1 MTGPASRTPSLAVI
15 GMACRFP
22 DADDPAELLDVV
34 LTGRRAFRRLPPAR
48 LNLSD
53 YYRPDLATSDAT
65 YSTRA
70 ALIEGWRFDFAGFG
84 IDSATFLA
92 TDPAHWLALETATR
106 ALDAAGLACGGG
118 LDRDRTGV
126 IIGNTLA
133 GDVSRANALRL
144 RWPFVRQVLT
154 DALATGKISASQA
167 GEVLARAES
176 RYVAPFPAT
185 NTATLAGSL
194 PGTIATGICAYFGF
208 RGGGHT
214 IDCAYSSSLQAVA
227 SACTALAAGD
237 LDVALAG
244 GVDISLD
251 PLELIGLAKAGVL
264 ATADVRIYD
273 DNPTGYLPAEG
284 CGVLVLMRT
293 ADARAAGLPVH
304 AEIVGWGVS
313 GGGVQG
319 DADSLAASHL
329 LAMRRACER
338 AGVDPA
344 DVQYLEGNGSGT
356 RTDDDAELAALAK
369 LRAGSRQSAALGS
382 VKANIGHAKA
392 AAGAAALIKTVL
404 ALDTGVIPPA
414 TGSSSPHAFISGGDA
429 RLEMPDAARAWP
441 EGTRHAAVSTLGFGS
456 NAHLVLRREP
466 GDGPHHDRRP
476 RAAFSALRSSPAGA
490 VPLSSVPGGALGD
503 GSEYHPAATQQA
515 MPFLLHAHDRF
526 ALAAVLTRLAGTA
539 GWLSDGQM
547 QDLACQLGRNPDQ
560 QGRARVALVAARQ
573 EQLAVL
579 AREAVTLL
587 PHLEKGKLTVR
598 PGIFASDLA
607 DGRLTLLLSGGDPA
621 ATRVA
626 AGWRD
631 PGQVTELVTG
641 CLRTLRWLESLD
653 VRAVTAVGHGAG
665 LLAGLAWAGV
675 LGEADVAEV
684 ATLVA
689 ATGGSPPGPAQLP
702 DASALRATLAQ
713 RFRFGPPRRR
723 LLSAGTGAQVGSVA
737 DAVDVICSWAA
748 AGRLTEALSAAVA
761 GSTLLVETG
770 PGKSLVAAA
779 SAVSS
784 VPAVSFHD
792 GSADPA
798 GRARVA
804 GALFAAGALGL
815 PGALFDGVPGRPID
829 IWRRQVFISSPCE
842 TGTEPARQPPVVGRP
857 ADADPGLSGLRHEF
871 ERRVPRASDSQS
883 AGTAS
888 AGTASVA
895 SDSAASDSAA
905 SGSAVSDSVPQE
917 AAAGPSARRP
927 AAPAGPPLGIG
938 RWTRLFS
945 ERLRP
950 SGMQPAADAD
960 HGSGGP
966 GVTPRVSGWRLHS
979 APRGPLPRHA
989 ADVFTASTEANRTLA
1004 VLDSPADAG
1013 SRVVAVRA
1021 ARDAM
1026 RTGRIVVL
1034 TTSPGFTGFFA
1045 CVHAEHPSMGITV
1058 LRLQPGDSAA
1068 GPGQVLDDAG
1078 LADAVRAAAQF
1089 ARAEPGEF
1097 RELVVSA
1104 GMPGLGTTTDPPGFA
1119 AWEPVPVATAAAG
1132 GAAFPL
1138 HPDDVVL
1145 ISRGAGGAALVLAQ
1159 VFACCGNPVAVIGR
1173 PQGNDDGDLVAGLEE
1188 LRSAGARVG
1197 YEVIDVTDPPS
1208 LAAAVERITDRLG
1221 PVRAIVHAASP
1232 GGHVPLQELTDIR
1245 VSDYLAAETA
1255 VLDQLV
1261 GSVRP
1266 GQLKVVMTVGSVGG
1280 RYGLAGRSLY
1290 ALGTGALASRA
1301 AELCASL
1308 GGCRALHVDIPP
1320 LLAAPAGAGARLG
1333 DQPDLAAEL
1342 AESGTE
1348 AIEVGTA
1355 SRLLLKALA
1364 TPDLPPRLAIHGYA
1378 AGPALRPDRP
1388 IAEAELEAAGLTD
1401 GAPFLRKIVAHFPG
1415 AELVCEATL
1424 STQTDPYLA
1433 DYRIDGMPV
1442 LPEVMALEALAQAA
1456 SVLAGRPMRTARG
1469 VTMAAPVLTPPSGEL
1484 RLRIC
1489 ARRDGDVVTAVIR
1502 SAETSFSIDHVRA
1515 EFVLSQAEPG
1525 TTTGAEA
1532 ASPRTTTVPLS
1543 TLAVRQLT
1551 ASPPGLV
1558 DGTELYGPICFQ
1570 SGRFRRIALL
1580 PEVTALSCRALAR
1593 GGDDQPWFA
1602 RIGGDLLLGSPG
1614 LNDATLQVLQACV
1627 PHRRLR
1633 PAGCESVTFSGRTA
1647 DGVVEIRAVAAGP
1660 MSQHTWPET
1669 AQPAPSDLAA
1679 SIATAPAPA
1688 ATAAASDEPAGG
1700 DPRKQ
1705 RRGNRRASA
1714 PRSRTQPV
1722 PAAGS
1727 APQPARPPGIG
1738 PVDDV
1743 THQLW
1748 DVEAV
1753 DAAGQSLVSWHKLA
1767 LADAGPLPRNAAWPP
1782 QLLSVFLERG
1792 VADLGLDD
1800 AVKITVTC
1808 GQPEGQLPQLIG
1820 TAVPRQSSDHGARR
1834 ARPRGSQTAPGGPAQ
1849 RVSNAATA
1857 PGQGPLAGFGL
1868 TVSAAI
1874 PVACAWTTVESQRWL
1889 AQPVPW
1895 LATAY
1900 ALLRSQLAEQPAALA
1915 ARLQAVAACLT
1926 RAGLRGDDL
1935 ALART
1940 TTDGWALLQV
1950 PRASIACVVVE
1961 MSGVSVPVAIALL
1974 AARRV
1979 PSPAGR
1985 PDGPAPAGQPG
1996 STRTMEAALRG

>member
-1 MTGPASRTPSLAVI
+1 MTGPAGGTPSLAVV

-34 LTGRRAFRRLPPAR
+34 LTGRRAFRRLPSAR
-48 LNLSD
+48 LNLAD

-70 ALIEGWRFDFAGFG
+70 ALIEGWRFDHAGFN
-84 IDSATFLA
+84 IDSATYLA

-126 IIGNTLA
+126 IMGNTLA

-154 DALATGKISASQA
+154 EALATGKISASQA
-167 GEVLARAES
+167 GAVLARAES

-185 NTATLAGSL
+185 NAATLAGSL

-214 IDCAYSSSLQAVA
+214 VDSAYSSSLQAVA

-273 DNPTGYLPAEG
+273 DNPTGYLPGEG
-284 CGVLVLMRT
+284 CGVVVLMRT

-329 LAMRRACER
+329 LAMRRAYER
-338 AGVDPA
+338 AGIDPA
-344 DVQYLEGNGSGT
+344 DVQYVEGNGSGT
-356 RTDDDAELAALAK
+356 RSDDDAELAALAS
-369 LRAGSRQSAALGS
+369 LRAGSPRSAALGS
-382 VKANIGHAKA
+382 VKANIGHTKA

-404 ALDTGVIPPA
+404 ALDTGVVPPA
-414 TGSSSPHAFISGGDA
+414 TGSGSPHGLISAGHA
-429 RLEMPDAARAWP
+429 RLELPGTARAWP
-441 EGTRHAAVSTLGFGS
+441 DGPRHAAVSTMGFGS

-466 GDGPHHDRRP
+466 GERPHHDGRP
-476 RAAFSALRSSPAGA
+476 RAAFAAMRRSAGSA
-490 VPLSSVPGGALGD
+490 VPLGSVPGGALPTGAD
-503 GSEYHPAATQQA
+503 YRPAATQQA

-526 ALAAVLTRLAGTA
+526 ALAAVLSRLAGTA
-539 GWLSDGQM
+539 GWLSDGQL
-547 QDLACQLGRNPDQ
+547 QDLACQLGRDPDQ

-607 DGRLTLLLSGGDPA
+607 DGRLTLLLSGGDLTARIPA
-621 ATRVA
+621 
-626 AGWRD
+626 GPCD
-631 PGQVTELVTG
+631 PGQLTALVAG

-675 LGEADVAEV
+675 LGEADIAEV
-684 ATLVA
+684 AGLVEGRQQDA
-689 ATGGSPPGPAQLP
+689 A
-702 DASALRATLAQ
+702 ALRATLAE

-723 LLSAGTGAQVGSVA
+723 LLSAATGAQVGSVA
-737 DAVDVICSWAA
+737 DAIDSICNWHAS
-748 AGRLTEALSAAVA
+748 GRLTEALSAGVA

-798 GRARVA
+798 GQARVA
-804 GALFAAGALGL
+804 GALFAAGALGE

-842 TGTEPARQPPVVGRP
+842 TWTEPARQAPVAARP
-857 ADADPGLSGLRHEF
+857 ADADHGLSGLRHDF
-871 ERRVPRASDSQS
+871 ERRVPRASDSDH
-883 AGTAS
+883 AGNAS
-888 AGTASVA
+888 PPG
-895 SDSAASDSAA
+895 DSGPQPAA
-905 SGSAVSDSVPQE
+905 VP
-917 AAAGPSARRP
+917 AHARRP
-927 AAPAGPPLGIG
+927 AAPDGPDGPAA
-938 RWTRLFS
+938 RPAQWTRLFT
-945 ERLRP
+945 EQLRP
-950 SGMQPAADAD
+950 SAMPSVPD
-960 HGSGGP
+960 SGL
-966 GVTPRVSGWRLHS
+966 GWRLHS
-979 APRGPLPRHA
+979 APRGPLPQHA
-989 ADVFTASTEANRTLA
+989 AAVFPASTEADRTLA
-1004 VLDSPADAG
+1004 VLDSPADPG
-1013 SRVVAVRA
+1013 SRAVAVRA

-1026 RTGRIVVL
+1026 TTGRLVVL
-1034 TTSPGFTGFFA
+1034 TTSSNFTGFFA

-1058 LRLQPGDSAA
+1058 LRLQAA
-1068 GPGQVLDDAG
+1068 DGATAAAEPP
-1078 LADAVRAAAQF
+1078 ADGELPVAVRAAARF
-1089 ARAEPGEF
+1089 AGTGQGEF
-1097 RELVVSA
+1097 RELVVS
-1104 GMPGLGTTTDPPGFA
+1104 PDGTA
-1119 AWEPVPVATAAAG
+1119 REPVHGATAPAG
-1132 GAAFPL
+1132 GGAFPL
-1138 HPDDVVL
+1138 DPDDVVL
-1145 ISRGAGGAALVLAQ
+1145 ISRGARGAALVLAQ
-1159 VFACCGNPVAVIGR
+1159 VFACCGNPVVVVGR
-1173 PQGNDDGDLVAGLEE
+1173 PQGNDDSDLVAGLEE

-1208 LAAAVERITDRLG
+1208 LAAAVERIADRFG

-1232 GGHVPLQELTDIR
+1232 GRHVPLQELTDIQ

-1261 GSVRP
+1261 GSVRA
-1266 GQLKVVMTVGSVGG
+1266 GQLKLVMTVGSVGG

-1290 ALGTGALASRA
+1290 ALGSGALASRA
-1301 AELCASL
+1301 AELAAPF
-1308 GGCRALHVDIPP
+1308 GGCRALHADIPP
-1320 LLAAPAGAGARLG
+1320 LLAGPSGASARLG
-1333 DQPDLAAEL
+1333 DHPDLPAEL
-1342 AESGTE
+1342 ADSGTE
-1348 AIEVGTA
+1348 AIDVATA

-1364 TPDLPPRLAIHGYA
+1364 SPDLPARFAIHGPA
-1378 AGPALRPDRP
+1378 AGPALRPDRLTD
-1388 IAEAELEAAGLTD
+1388 AELAAAGLKD
-1401 GAPFLRKIVAHFPG
+1401 GAPFLREVVAHYPG
-1415 AELVCEATL
+1415 AELVCEATV
-1424 STQTDPYLA
+1424 STRTDPYLA

-1442 LPEVMALEALAQAA
+1442 LPEVMAIEALAEAA
-1456 SVLAGRPMRTARG
+1456 SVLAGRPVRTARG
-1469 VTMAAPVLTPPSGEL
+1469 VRMAAPVLTPPSGEL

-1489 ARRDGDVVTAVIR
+1489 ARRDGNVVTAALR

-1515 EFVLSQAEPG
+1515 EFAVTRAEPEA
-1525 TTTGAEA
+1525 THGARA
-1532 ASPRTTTVPLS
+1532 AGPEMAAEPSALH
-1543 TLAVRQLT
+1543 VRQLT
-1551 ASPPGLV
+1551 ASTPGLV

-1593 GGDDQPWFA
+1593 GTDDQPWFA
-1602 RIGGDLLLGSPG
+1602 RIGGGLLLGSPG

-1633 PAGCESVTFSGRTA
+1633 PAGCESVTFSGHAA
-1647 DGVVEIRAVAAGP
+1647 DGVAEIRAVAVRP
-1660 MSQHTWPET
+1660 EPSQARPE
-1669 AQPAPSDLAA
+1669 SG
-1679 SIATAPAPA
+1679 PA
-1688 ATAAASDEPAGG
+1688 AADAAAVAAAATVSAAVAAGSDESAAG

-1705 RRGNRRASA
+1705 RRGRSRSA
-1714 PRSRTQPV
+1714 GPRSRGAAV
-1722 PAAGS
+1722 PAAGHVPQPTRP
-1727 APQPARPPGIG
+1727 AVNAQVFVPQPARPLSGQPAAG
-1738 PVDDV
+1738 DLA
-1743 THQLW
+1743 HQLW

-1753 DAAGQSLVSWHKLA
+1753 DAAGRTLVSWHKVA
-1767 LADAGPLPRNAAWPP
+1767 LADVGPLPRNAAWPP

-1792 VADLGLDD
+1792 AADLGLDD
-1800 AVKITVTC
+1800 AVKVTVTC
-1808 GQPEGQLPQLIG
+1808 GQPDGQLPQLIG
-1820 TAVPRQSSDHGARR
+1820 TAVPRQSADHGARR
-1834 ARPRGSQTAPGGPAQ
+1834 ARPRGSQPAPGRPARQ
-1849 RVSNAATA
+1849 VSNAATA

-1868 TVSAAI
+1868 TISAAI

-1940 TTDGWALLQV
+1940 TANGWALLQV
-1950 PRASIACVVVE
+1950 QRASIACVVVE

-1979 PSPAGR
+1979 PSPPGR
-1985 PDGPAPAGQPG
+1985 TDDMPAGQPAA
-1996 STRTMEAALRG
+1996 TRAQAVLRA